1 MDTFPRQRGLKRQ
14 RPNPSVP
21 PFLLENDHTPAS
33 TLPPGRPR
41 SPSLLTRTFQ
51 MSSLASSH
59 FMEEETE
66 AQKSCLSS
74 HMLDIPLPT
83 PPGATG
89 GLVTTRGWIP
99 GHRW

>member
-1 MDTFPRQRGLKRQ
+1 
-14 RPNPSVP
+14 
-21 PFLLENDHTPAS
+21 
-33 TLPPGRPR
+33 
-41 SPSLLTRTFQ
+41 

-66 AQKSCLSS
+66 AQKSHLSS
-74 HMLDIPLPT
+74 HMLDIPFPT